1 MASVA
6 DVATPP
12 SLKVDPTRGMA
23 VAVVSNVSSAVAT
36 RALELD
42 GTVGELVATK
52 LEAKTDIEKP
62 TEVKV
67 AVVVGEANKMLVGG
81 TAAVGAELRDAA
93 SEVVVDKT
101 DVEAIVKLVTVESKI
116 EESAEVVGRTAELGE
131 EAPLEP
137 KKLEDTEVAVGVE
150 VNRFD
155 AALETV
161 EVGRMDGAVEAAT
174 ELPMVCKLL
183 AGTEVALGFSKD
195 WITDDPDVIVS
206 IVGTGIDTMLCE
218 FWFLFPRGNGVDP
231 IERRIANFPRL
242 ASWLNQ

>member
-1 MASVA
+1 M
-6 DVATPP
+6 
-12 SLKVDPTRGMA
+12 
-23 VAVVSNVSSAVAT
+23 
-36 RALELD
+36 
-42 GTVGELVATK
+42 
-52 LEAKTDIEKP
+52 
-62 TEVKV
+62 
-67 AVVVGEANKMLVGG
+67 
-81 TAAVGAELRDAA
+81 
-93 SEVVVDKT
+93 
-101 DVEAIVKLVTVESKI
+101 ESKI

-218 FWFLFPRGNGVDP
+218 FWFLFPSFVVDGEGVEDG
-231 IERRIANFPRL
+231 AKPRAGVVMGSTPL
-242 ASWLNQ
+242 KGALPTSPVWPVG